1 MLANK
6 KNTIYLVA
14 VKKELEQACAHV
26 GIDVK
31 DGTDILD
38 SFFITLRKFL
48 SDPRLPI
55 IKLGV
60 FGTFQT
66 KYTTIIK
73 IINRAIRSYK
83 INPTNNSYS
92 IFLEV
97 FIKLWLIRKRIFLAR
112 LRKSDDINW
121 EKINPETFF
130 VDEGKRLLG
139 EEKFLTYF
147 KEDGQRIRWN
157 KQ

>member
-1 MLANK
+1 MRVSK

-14 VKKELEQACAHV
+14 VKKELEPACAHV

-73 IINRAIRSYK
+73 IINRAIRPYK
-83 INPTNNSYS
+83 INPANCS
-92 IFLEV
+92 
-97 FIKLWLIRKRIFLAR
+97 
-112 LRKSDDINW
+112 
-121 EKINPETFF
+121 
-130 VDEGKRLLG
+130 
-139 EEKFLTYF
+139 LTYVS
-147 KEDGQRIRWN
+147 QS
-157 KQ
+157 

>member
-1 MLANK
+1 MRVNK

-83 INPTNNSYS
+83 INPTQESYS

-97 FIKLWLIRKRIFLAR
+97 FIKLWLIRRRIFLAR
-112 LRKSDDINW
+112 LRKSDGIDW
-121 EKINPETFF
+121 EKIDTNTFF
-130 VDEGKRLLG
+130 TDEGKRLLG
-139 EEKFLTYF
+139 EDKFLEYF
-147 KEDGQRIRWN
+147 NEDGKRKSWR
-157 KQ
+157 KK